1 MSVLRQRKVRIYDV
15 SLDRKGVLV
24 MHAFSVKGH
33 FFVVQPRLFALAH
46 QAARPVYNPFLALLH
61 QPFGCT
67 RGPTYPDGVYVVCKP
82 RHVYLVGA
90 FYLVAVGVDAATLV
104 EEYFA
109 VA

>member
-1 MSVLRQRKVRIYDV
+1 MCPLTE
-15 SLDRKGVLV
+15 KGVLV

-33 FFVVQPRLFALAH
+33 FFIVVQSHLVALAH
-46 QAARPVYNPFLALLH
+46 QAVWAVHNPFLALLH
-61 QPFGCT
+61 QPFWRT
-67 RGPTYPDGVYVVCKP
+67 RGPTYPDGVYVVGKP
-82 RHVYLVGA
+82 RHVYLVGT